1 MVSEMKNCKNCKIKV
16 SSNDDI
22 CPLCKTVLTGS
33 EEGKQTYPKIT
44 INKSKYNLII
54 RIYLF
59 LSIVGIVCTAVVNY
73 LTYNG
78 FMWSIISTAALL
90 YFWSII
96 SHAIKN
102 NVNIAYKIL
111 IQTICISILSVVIDI
126 VIGYTGWSVNYV
138 VPGLTTTA
146 NVTVL
151 ILIIINRMNWK
162 NYILYQIS
170 IIALGFIPII
180 LIFCNII
187 YELWYSVISV
197 GIAFIILCGTIIFSD
212 NDVKGELKRRLHF

>member
-1 MVSEMKNCKNCKIKV
+1 MVLEMKNCKSCNVKV
-16 SSNDDI
+16 SSNDNV
-22 CPLCKTVLTGS
+22 CPLCKTVLTGTGT
-33 EEGKQTYPKIT
+33 EQTYPKIT
-44 INKSKYNLII
+44 ENKNSYNLII

-59 LSIVGIVCTAVVNY
+59 LSVVGIVVTAVVNF

-96 SHAIKN
+96 SHAIKH
-102 NVNIAYKIL
+102 NVHIAYKIF
-111 IQTICISILSVVIDI
+111 IQTLCISILTVVIDV

-138 VPGLTTTA
+138 VPGLTATA

-151 ILIIINRMNWK
+151 ILVIINRMDWK
-162 NYILYQIS
+162 NYILYQIA

-180 LIFCNII
+180 LLFCNLIHAV
-187 YELWYSVISV
+187 WYTVISV
-197 GIAFIILCGTIIFSD
+197 GISFAILCGTIIFSD
-212 NDVKGELKRRLHF
+212 KDVKSELKRRLHF